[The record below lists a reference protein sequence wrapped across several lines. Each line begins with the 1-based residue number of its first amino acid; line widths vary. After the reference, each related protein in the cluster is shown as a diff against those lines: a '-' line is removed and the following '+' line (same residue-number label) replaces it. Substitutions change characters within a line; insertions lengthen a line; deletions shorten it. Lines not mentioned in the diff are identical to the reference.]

1 MIFTG
6 SHVLAK
12 FKKRPHRA
20 SIFTHRLIPLKFKE
34 YIEILPYL
42 FMGNKL
48 KARSVRPEHILGAG
62 PDN

>member
-34 YIEILPYL
+34 YIEIFPCL
-42 FMGNKL
+42 FMGNKQRR
-48 KARSVRPEHILGAG
+48 AASGPNIL
-62 PDN
+62 

>member
-20 SIFTHRLIPLKFKE
+20 SIFTHRLIPLKFKK
-34 YIEILPYL
+34 YIEILPYFL
-42 FMGNKL
+42 WL
-48 KARSVRPEHILGAG
+48 IS
-62 PDN
+62 